1 MRARTS
7 MAQSAGHKTD
17 APRRA
22 ACRDVLGT
30 PAHRV
35 ADATERMLNG
45 DTRTEIRTEG
55 SDETARVARSVERM
69 RSTIRRALQIIN
81 RDKE

>member
-1 MRARTS
+1 MRERTS
-7 MAQSAGHKTD
+7 MTQSAAHKID
-17 APRRA
+17 AYRRA
-22 ACRDVLGT
+22 TCRDVLGM

-35 ADATERMLNG
+35 ADATERTLKG

-55 SDETARVARSVERM
+55 SDEIARVARSVERI
-69 RSTIRRALQIIN
+69 RTTIRRPLQIIN

>member
-1 MRARTS
+1 MRAKIS
-7 MAQSAGHKTD
+7 MAQSAAHKTD

-22 ACRDVLGT
+22 TCRDVLGT

-35 ADATERMLNG
+35 ADATERMLKG

-55 SDETARVARSVERM
+55 SDEIARVVERM
-69 RSTIRRALQIIN
+69 RTTIRRALQIIN
-81 RDKE
+81 WDKE

>member
-1 MRARTS
+1 MRAKIS
-7 MAQSAGHKTD
+7 MAQSAAHKTD

-22 ACRDVLGT
+22 TCRDVLGT

-35 ADATERMLNG
+35 ADATERMLKG

-55 SDETARVARSVERM
+55 SDEIARVVERM
-69 RSTIRRALQIIN
+69 RTTIRRALQIIN

>member
-22 ACRDVLGT
+22 TCRDVLGT

-35 ADATERMLNG
+35 ADATERMLKG

-55 SDETARVARSVERM
+55 SDEIARVVERM
-69 RSTIRRALQIIN
+69 RTTIRRALQIIN
-81 RDKE
+81 WDKE